1 MNAKQKKL
9 VENIIR
15 AELENGTKA
24 ARARAEKMQRYAEN
38 ASDSGA
44 FGRIVELASHT
55 TKSRKNRVGKQGEK
69 DTSIKFAVNGKVRYI
84 AVEVKTNGGRIESLF
99 APNAPK
105 FVIYSMSVSNSL
117 ATYNTT
123 KKVFPTAVFLDMLE
137 TLGAIKSTN
146 GKNPERAIQAVSKK
160 LYNAV
165 NDWVIEYDPDATYTT
180 DDFDGL
186 EW

>member
-69 DTSIKFAVNGKVRYI
+69 DTSIKFAVNGEEGYENLV
-84 AVEVKTNGGRIESLF
+84 T
-99 APNAPK
+99 
-105 FVIYSMSVSNSL
+105 
-117 ATYNTT
+117 
-123 KKVFPTAVFLDMLE
+123 MLE
-137 TLGAIKSTN
+137 QKGYVKIA
-146 GKNPERAIQAVSKK
+146 
-160 LYNAV
+160 
-165 NDWVIEYDPDATYTT
+165 EYP
-180 DDFDGL
+180 GRL
-186 EW
+186 EIYQKQ